1 VICAP
6 VYSSYH
12 GLGSEVVVGIEE
24 GLKHESSIHCDELMS
39 VEKQVLTN
47 YVGTLAP
54 TKLRAFNIAL
64 VVAIG
69 VMAEETGT
77 VPA

>member
-1 VICAP
+1 
-6 VYSSYH
+6 
-12 GLGSEVVVGIEE
+12 
-24 GLKHESSIHCDELMS
+24 MS